1 MSKMTIVLLFVVTI
15 IAAVIGA
22 MIPNLLVRPVTSIT
36 TMGGTTVPSLRQLTV
51 NASGSVYAA
60 PDQVTVQLGVTSQ
73 ASSAADALKQN
84 SADTTAVI
92 DAIKNLGVNAKDIS
106 TSNFNVYPT
115 YDSTGMSINGYQV
128 NNSVTVIIRDISASG
143 TLLDQVVTTGAN
155 NISGLNFGIADASE
169 YQTDARNRAIES
181 ARAKAEAMAKA
192 AGVKLGDIISINE
205 SINYQPPMP
214 FARGMVAD
222 AAMAVPV
229 ETGQQEISVS
239 VTLVY
244 EIR

>member
-1 MSKMTIVLLFVVTI
+1 MSKTTIVVLFFVTMVAAIVGALL
-15 IAAVIGA
+15 
-22 MIPNLLVRPVTSIT
+22 PNLFVRPVTSL
-36 TMGGTTVPSLRQLTV
+36 TTVGGASSMRQLTV

-60 PDQVTVQLGVTSQ
+60 PDQATVQLGVTSQ
-73 ASSAADALKQN
+73 ASTAADALKQN

-92 DAIKNLGVNAKDIS
+92 DAIKKLGVDAKDIS

-115 YDSTGMSINGYQV
+115 YDTAGTRINGYQV
-128 NNSVTVIIRDISASG
+128 NNSVTVVIRDISTSG
-143 TLLDQVVTTGAN
+143 TILDQVVTAGAN
-155 NISGLNFGIADASE
+155 NISGLNFGIADASQ
-169 YQTDARNRAIES
+169 YQADARQKAIEE

-192 AGVKLGDIISINE
+192 AGVTLGDVISINE
-205 SINYQPPMP
+205 SVNYQPELY
-214 FARGMVAD
+214 ARGMVAD

-229 ETGQQEISVS
+229 EAGQQEISVS

>member
-1 MSKMTIVLLFVVTI
+1 MSKTTIVVLFFVTMVAAIVGALL
-15 IAAVIGA
+15 
-22 MIPNLLVRPVTSIT
+22 PNLFVRPVTSL
-36 TMGGTTVPSLRQLTV
+36 TTVGGASAMRQLTV

-60 PDQVTVQLGVTSQ
+60 PDQATVQLGVISQ
-73 ASSAADALKQN
+73 ASTAADALKQN

-92 DAIKNLGVNAKDIS
+92 DAIKKLGVDAKDIS

-115 YDSTGMSINGYQV
+115 YDTSGTRINGYQV
-128 NNSVTVIIRDISASG
+128 NNSVTVVVRDISTSG
-143 TLLDQVVTTGAN
+143 TILDQVVTAGAN
-155 NISGLNFGIADASE
+155 NISGLNFGIADASQ
-169 YQTDARNRAIES
+169 YQADARARAIDE

-192 AGVKLGDIISINE
+192 AGVTLGDIISINE
-205 SINYQPPMP
+205 SVNYQPEL
-214 FARGMVAD
+214 FSRSMVAD

-229 ETGQQEISVS
+229 EAGQQEISVS

>member
-1 MSKMTIVLLFVVTI
+1 MSKMTIVVLFLVTTVAAIVGALL
-15 IAAVIGA
+15 
-22 MIPNLLVRPVTSIT
+22 PNLLVRPMTSVMT
-36 TMGGTTVPSLRQLTV
+36 AGGAASVRQLTV

-60 PDQVTVQLGVTSQ
+60 PDQATVQLGVTSQ
-73 ASSAADALKQN
+73 ASTAADALKQN

-92 DAIKNLGVNAKDIS
+92 DAIKKLGVDAKDIS

-115 YDSTGMSINGYQV
+115 YDTSGTRINGYQV
-128 NNSVTVIIRDISASG
+128 NNSVTVVIRDISTSG
-143 TLLDQVVTTGAN
+143 TILDQVVTAGAN
-155 NISGLNFGIADASE
+155 NISGLNFGIADASKF
-169 YQTDARNRAIES
+169 QADARTRAIDE

-192 AGVKLGDIISINE
+192 AGVTLGDIISINE
-205 SINYQPPMP
+205 SVNYQPEFPY
-214 FARGMVAD
+214 ARGMVAD

-229 ETGQQEISVS
+229 EAGQQEISVS